1 MSAHNF
7 CCLVFS
13 LWSLIAGIVTLILN
27 DKSPCAESHQTL
39 MVLGIGL
46 IVFSV
51 LYIIN
56 SCLSSTQEIIFPF
69 LVSGFVIFVFVLD
82 CMLIDDMTRRNLD
95 DDCSGGRGTL
105 RWFIILWTVPF
116 ALTVCVFCS
125 MIPDIQDNPDAFYGN
140 SRRIEAEFQTLLL

>member
-7 CCLVFS
+7 CCLALS

-27 DKSPCAESHQTL
+27 DKSQCAESHQTL

-56 SCLSSTQEIIFPF
+56 SCVSPTQEIIFPF
-69 LVSGFVIFVFVLD
+69 LVLGFVIFVFVLD
-82 CMLIDDMTRRNLD
+82 CMLLDEIVRLD
-95 DDCSGGRGTL
+95 DDCSGARGTPRL
-105 RWFIILWTVPF
+105 FMIWWSIPL
-116 ALTVCVFCS
+116 ALFGCVYGCLKH
-125 MIPDIQDNPDAFYGN
+125 DHDGFYEQ
-140 SRRIEAEFQTLLL
+140 RLHAEFKLVL

>member
-27 DKSPCAESHQTL
+27 DKSPCAESYQTL

-82 CMLIDDMTRRNLD
+82 CMLLDEIVRLD
-95 DDCSGGRGTL
+95 DDCSGARGTPRLFMIWWSVPLALFGCVYGGL
-105 RWFIILWTVPF
+105 RPNH
-116 ALTVCVFCS
+116 AG
-125 MIPDIQDNPDAFYGN
+125 FYV
-140 SRRIEAEFQTLLL
+140 SSQYAEFQTLVL

>member
-7 CCLVFS
+7 CCVVLS
-13 LWSLIAGIVTLILN
+13 LWSLIAGIVTLTLN

-56 SCLSSTQEIIFPF
+56 SCAYLCPQETIFPF

-82 CMLIDDMTRRNLD
+82 CMLLDEIVRFD
-95 DDCSGGRGTL
+95 DDCSGARGTPRL
-105 RWFIILWTVPF
+105 FMIWWSVPL
-116 ALTVCVFCS
+116 AVIGGGYCCLK
-125 MIPDIQDNPDAFYGN
+125 PKHNGFYEQA
-140 SRRIEAEFQTLLL
+140 SYAELKLVL